1 MITTP
6 TEISLDFNQITQV
19 KFGRNCYKFSLDI
32 YLCFF
37 FFTFANP
44 NHNTQQW
51 FVFNIYNRYKL
62 LYFLYFSTIIRTNW
76 F

>member
-44 NHNTQQW
+44 NHNTQQ
-51 FVFNIYNRYKL
+51 
-62 LYFLYFSTIIRTNW
+62 
-76 F
+76 